1 VAEAFF
7 RAARR
12 GDFDALVTLLGF
24 TVPNGQI
31 AEIHSAINPD
41 RLDRL
46 DWLDL
51 AAILAGPGS

>member
-1 VAEAFF
+1 M
-7 RAARR
+7 
-12 GDFDALVTLLGF
+12 
-24 TVPNGQI
+24 
-31 AEIHSAINPD
+31 AEIHSVIDPD